1 MLFNI
6 YLHDTPHKW
15 KEDTGFGIK
24 INQNLI
30 LNYLAYVDGLLTI
43 KDKEDRL
50 QKSNFKIQ
58 ETGKDYNTKISVNKT
73 ETMAFIGK

>member
-43 KDKEDRL
+43 KDTEDRL
-50 QKSNFKIQ
+50 
-58 ETGKDYNTKISVNKT
+58 
-73 ETMAFIGK
+73 